1 MMHQT
6 LASPRAPQIPMAL
19 ALAPTSSAAVLRW
32 LVCTVGTGTS
42 QLTRKIR
49 CDGAQPSC
57 STCTRLQRKCEYE
70 RVSEHDNLLS
80 RERKRLSRERKAARL
95 AASAAVS
102 DHNRD
107 ERPETLSMPQLHMPN
122 LQISPS
128 FTISPGNMIPVSQPP
143 HFAST
148 SPLVQPVPD
157 PVTSSSWPG
166 TVNGGKDVMPWLT
179 TTGFSMDDQVL
190 SPEALSA
197 SNDTFRSTADPALLE
212 LNASKGLPKDETP
225 PLLSMPWP
233 QSLSPPETM
242 QSLPMKDTMA
252 PTLAPVALGGFGP
265 SSTPGDLMDA
275 TMIMDTPL
283 KMFSDEPP
291 LANGAATTPSSVD
304 TNTQSDTNSS
314 TIAKSVAVSLSPLSP
329 QLAPLYDPITGETKT
344 RDSVSSGF
352 ESSASSSDMCSPSL
366 GLGTAPLPLQEPPSS
381 VAPDLEPS
389 IAPILSSW
397 TQLAPSNI

>member
-1 MMHQT
+1 MPWPHLPSLPTTLLLSSTMMHQT

-95 AASAAVS
+95 AASAAIS

-179 TTGFSMDDQVL
+179 TTCLLYTSD
-190 SPEALSA
+190 A
-197 SNDTFRSTADPALLE
+197 ADE
-212 LNASKGLPKDETP
+212 
-225 PLLSMPWP
+225 
-233 QSLSPPETM
+233 
-242 QSLPMKDTMA
+242 
-252 PTLAPVALGGFGP
+252 
-265 SSTPGDLMDA
+265 
-275 TMIMDTPL
+275 
-283 KMFSDEPP
+283 
-291 LANGAATTPSSVD
+291 
-304 TNTQSDTNSS
+304 
-314 TIAKSVAVSLSPLSP
+314 
-329 QLAPLYDPITGETKT
+329 
-344 RDSVSSGF
+344 
-352 ESSASSSDMCSPSL
+352 
-366 GLGTAPLPLQEPPSS
+366 
-381 VAPDLEPS
+381 
-389 IAPILSSW
+389 
-397 TQLAPSNI
+397 